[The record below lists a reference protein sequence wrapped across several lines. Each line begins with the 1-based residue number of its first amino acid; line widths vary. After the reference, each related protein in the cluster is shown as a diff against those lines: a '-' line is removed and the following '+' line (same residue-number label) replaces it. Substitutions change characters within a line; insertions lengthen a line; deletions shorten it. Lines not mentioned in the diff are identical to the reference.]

1 MRTASFS
8 LGLEIMLP
16 LVRLLH
22 RMGPRRR
29 AAASLQSR
37 PAPER
42 ARALAGPTGRRIPGF
57 ESEGEQPSGDN
68 GSGGSSRGGHSPR
81 RGDSRRLQPEFRRAY
96 GGKGEGRRAFC
107 LHCNPGHCRC
117 AGRNLLAGLRL
128 AGQPGRPGPTSPT
141 AWHGSRAGPSI
152 PTSYLNSCLL
162 ELMLTVCQVVT
173 VSGPVRA
180 NQD

>member
-16 LVRLLH
+16 LVRFLH

-37 PAPER
+37 PATER
-42 ARALAGPTGRRIPGF
+42 ASALAGPTGRRIPGF

-96 GGKGEGRRAFC
+96 GGKGEGRRAVCRSEAERDSNRDGWPPLQLAEEWEGVEWKKEVRTFC
-107 LHCNPGHCRC
+107 DLKPEGREKRGRGESGHS
-117 AGRNLLAGLRL
+117 A
-128 AGQPGRPGPTSPT
+128 ST
-141 AWHGSRAGPSI
+141 ATRA
-152 PTSYLNSCLL
+152 TAA
-162 ELMLTVCQVVT
+162 
-173 VSGPVRA
+173 VRA
-180 NQD
+180 ATY